1 VTVPTS
7 PPGFG
12 ARRAVPENLDE
23 EQRERLRWLLEDPDS
38 WVLRPGWETFLRT
51 GDRATL
57 LRPEELTRDH
67 RIAALAWLRQQRHRL
82 YHVLEGERIAPA
94 GWLEG
99 LGIYQ
104 RLLELVR
111 SPDAGPGVTPPGGS
125 EERG

>member
-1 VTVPTS
+1 VTSTTK

-23 EQRERLRWLLEDPDS
+23 QQLARLRWLLEDPDS
-38 WVLRPGWETFLRT
+38 WVLRPGWEPFLRT

-57 LRPEELTRDH
+57 VRPEDMTLDH
-67 RIAALAWLRQQRHRL
+67 RVAAVAWLRQQRHRL
-82 YHVLEGERIAPA
+82 YQVLEGERIAPP

-104 RLLELVR
+104 RLLEL
-111 SPDAGPGVTPPGGS
+111 DQPPEG
-125 EERG
+125 

>member
-1 VTVPTS
+1 MPTPMT

-12 ARRAVPENLDE
+12 ARRAVPEKLDDA
-23 EQRERLRWLLEDPDS
+23 QRDRLRWLLEDPDS
-38 WVLRPGWETFLRT
+38 WVLRPGWEGFLRT

-82 YHVLEGERIAPA
+82 HRVLEGDPIAPA

-104 RLLELVR
+104 RLLELVET
-111 SPDAGPGVTPPGGS
+111 G
-125 EERG
+125 ER

>member
-1 VTVPTS
+1 VPTPMT

-12 ARRAVPENLDE
+12 ARRAVPENLDA
-23 EQRERLRWLLEDPDS
+23 EQKERLRWLLEDPDS
-38 WVLRPGWETFLRT
+38 WVLRPGWEGFLRT

-57 LRPEELTRDH
+57 LHPEELTRDH

-82 YHVLEGERIAPA
+82 HQVLEGGRIAPA

-104 RLLELVR
+104 RLVELVE
-111 SPDAGPGVTPPGGS
+111 PP
-125 EERG
+125 ER